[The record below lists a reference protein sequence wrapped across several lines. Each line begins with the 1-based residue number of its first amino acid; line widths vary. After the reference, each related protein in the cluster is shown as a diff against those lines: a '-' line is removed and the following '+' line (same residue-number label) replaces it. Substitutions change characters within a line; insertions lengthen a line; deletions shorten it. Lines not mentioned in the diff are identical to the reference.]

1 MDAKALVK
9 RSKYLS
15 LILRHN
21 PGKVG
26 LVLDSAGWTSV
37 SDLLKAVGWTFF
49 ELTEVVAKNDK
60 KRFEFSE
67 DKRKIRASQGHS
79 IEVDLE
85 YAVSDPPDLLYHGT
99 SRNHFDSIREKG
111 LLKMDRHDV
120 HLFADEAK
128 ALEVATKRRPKPAV
142 LAVQAQVMVCNGY
155 LFRVST
161 NQVWLIE
168 TVPPEYILGLDFWCT
183 ST

>member
-1 MDAKALVK
+1 MDAKSLVK
-9 RSKYLS
+9 KSKYLS

-26 LVLDSAGWTSV
+26 LALDSAGWASV
-37 SDLLKAVGWTFF
+37 NELLKAVGWSFF
-49 ELTEVVAKNDK
+49 DLTEVVSKNDK

-67 DKRKIRASQGHS
+67 DQKRIRASQGHS

-85 YAVSDPPDLLYHGT
+85 YEASEPPEFLYHGT
-99 SRNHFDSIREKG
+99 SKNHFDSIREKG

-120 HLFADEAK
+120 HLFANKDK
-128 ALEVATKRRPKPAV
+128 ALEIATKRRPKPAV
-142 LAVQAQVMVCNGY
+142 LTVQAREMVLEGY

-161 NQVWLIE
+161 NQVWLVE
-168 TVPPEYILGLDFWCT
+168 TVPPKYILGLDFWCIKA
-183 ST
+183 